1 MPEKPNPRLRLIV
14 LFAAGVVLVATLFGA
29 LQAFNTSH
37 ITFLN
42 PDTSG
47 ETLAFFGLTVVL
59 FLLLIALLM
68 LLLRNLLKLSADQG
82 NALGAR
88 LRTRMVLGAAL
99 IAVTPATFM
108 FLFSFFLMNRTIDRW
123 FSPNTSELRDDSVR
137 IVRELAQYVAGNA
150 RSEASSIAA
159 SGAPDRDAAALQQT
173 LTSHRVTLQGG
184 FVVIYSGGHRVLTTF
199 EAPPDTTPASLIT
212 WLPKGTEDTED
223 TPAIPLRGSL
233 YKNLLDAAQRDSAV
247 VLHIGALDYA
257 LGMSSTS
264 AGAIVLA
271 ALPMPQGLSQTTAR
285 IRSGATSYWQL
296 FRARKQLRSNFI
308 LLLLVVTVFVFFSG
322 VWLALFLSKQITR
335 PVAALADAMN
345 AIAAGSYEQRVELL
359 TTGEMAE
366 LVRSFN
372 HMAADLETSRQ
383 RAATSSAQF
392 TRANQA
398 LEERRRELETILET
412 IPSGVVTLD
421 GSGLVLQANRAF
433 AALIGERE
441 GDDLRGQR
449 IESLL
454 PQECIDEITTVIR
467 RSQRMGSASTELEP
481 RVSGRPMHLAVT
493 SARLDI
499 APGKQGTV
507 LVVEDTSELLRV
519 QRQLAWKEVAQRVAH
534 EIKNPLTPIALSAE
548 RITRHLDRVQP
559 DSPSIIRKCSEIILG
574 CVGTLRTLVDQFSV
588 LAQFPAS
595 QPRPCDLNRVADEAL
610 ALFAGRLDA
619 ITVTRDLAP
628 ELPLVMADPDAI
640 RRALANLIDN
650 AAEAMQGSLL
660 RELCVATALREDGG
674 AVEITVSD
682 TGHGITDDI
691 RERLFLPF
699 YSTKHRGTGLGL
711 SIAAK
716 IVQEHGGS
724 IRAESNAPKGARFL
738 LRIPL
743 MEPAPHN
750 PETGQPEHIKE
761 LHS

>member
-14 LFAAGVVLVATLFGA
+14 LFAAGAVLVAALFGA

-123 FSPNTSELRDDSVR
+123 FSPNTTELRDDSVR
-137 IVRELAQYVAGNA
+137 VVRELAQYVAGNA
-150 RSEASSIAA
+150 RTEASSIAA
-159 SGAPDRDAAALQQT
+159 SGAPDSDAMALQPV
-173 LTSHRVTLQGG
+173 LASHRVTLQGG
-184 FVVIYSGGHRVLTTF
+184 FVVIYSPGHRVLSTF
-199 EAPPDTTPASLIT
+199 EAPPDTTSASLIT

-223 TPAIPLRGSL
+223 APAVPFQGSL
-233 YKNLLDAAQRDSAV
+233 YKNLLDVAQRNDIA
-247 VLHIGALDYA
+247 VLHIGAQDYA
-257 LGMSSTS
+257 LGMASTG

-296 FRARKQLRSNFI
+296 FRARKELRSNFI

-398 LEERRRELETILET
+398 LEERRREAFEIILQT
-412 IPSGVVTLD
+412 MSKQRRPLST
-421 GSGLVLQANRAF
+421 
-433 AALIGERE
+433 AA
-441 GDDLRGQR
+441 
-449 IESLL
+449 
-454 PQECIDEITTVIR
+454 P
-467 RSQRMGSASTELEP
+467 ASCS
-481 RVSGRPMHLAVT
+481 R
-493 SARLDI
+493 
-499 APGKQGTV
+499 
-507 LVVEDTSELLRV
+507 
-519 QRQLAWKEVAQRVAH
+519 
-534 EIKNPLTPIALSAE
+534 PIALS
-548 RITRHLDRVQP
+548 
-559 DSPSIIRKCSEIILG
+559 
-574 CVGTLRTLVDQFSV
+574 
-588 LAQFPAS
+588 
-595 QPRPCDLNRVADEAL
+595 
-610 ALFAGRLDA
+610 
-619 ITVTRDLAP
+619 
-628 ELPLVMADPDAI
+628 
-640 RRALANLIDN
+640 
-650 AAEAMQGSLL
+650 
-660 RELCVATALREDGG
+660 
-674 AVEITVSD
+674 
-682 TGHGITDDI
+682 
-691 RERLFLPF
+691 
-699 YSTKHRGTGLGL
+699 
-711 SIAAK
+711 
-716 IVQEHGGS
+716 
-724 IRAESNAPKGARFL
+724 
-738 LRIPL
+738 
-743 MEPAPHN
+743 
-750 PETGQPEHIKE
+750 
-761 LHS
+761 LHSSARVKMTICAASASRLSFPRSASTRSPPSFAAVSVWAPPPPNLSPMSAAAPCICPSPARASTSPPANRAPSLCLKTPANCFACSGSWPGKKSRSASPTRSRIL